1 MFKHKII
8 KYFLISALI
17 LFFLIFIAILRLSY
31 KPLDITYFSNTYPLV
46 QKQVSELFDIK
57 SKKIFLELNLIRNEL
72 NIKAYNVL
80 LQDFNYQISNVKAKQ
95 ALITFKITD
104 IIKNKIQTNNITI
117 KQGGLDIYNLKE
129 IVQSNQLAD
138 AKKKYAFNNVIFEE
152 ININI
157 YEGNKKTAILS
168 NCNLTLSKNEDVVYI
183 NDLLIDNLVLKN
195 SNAKDNL
202 ILNNLKLIQKNKQN
216 YTFKIEN
223 IELQNKEGYFKNKYI
238 KNLNNVLFK
247 EIIFNYD
254 SISFYTSIEG
264 KVLLNNYTN
273 SFVANGT
280 ILNFREFNGN
290 LNVNIDKLP
299 IFTLLENNIFSENK
313 YNINNISSILF
324 NGMLTAVIEKNV
336 FEKVGVK
343 IFSRLN
349 ESGIFFKNLKNS
361 AKIKI
366 EDIAL
371 EGQFN
376 KNIYEIKNLNINQ
389 GEQNLK
395 IIGKFYNNFKNFFLN
410 INADKIK
417 FNKVNKFLNNSL
429 ESNFKYLDGLSS
441 INVELIK
448 NLKLN
453 ILKDNNNTNFNIL
466 NSDLE
471 NIKLVTRKNMKL
483 DISSAKIIK
492 KNSSIKL
499 YSSDM
504 KVEGVLGSSYIS
516 SLSIFSDDYRKIN
529 SNVEVKSNIRT
540 NYKFL
545 NFILAEFNI
554 NENFPKNIEGE
565 VSGFLKISNKTNPR
579 SYRYSFEGSLN
590 NFNHIKTNNNDMP
603 IVFNKFN
610 GEIMLSN
617 DLIKIEG
624 NGFINGSQSGVNI
637 LVNEDGVLNATIDAQ
652 AKPSSFNFLGKYN
665 FIQEGTSKLKIF
677 ITKNMNA
684 RNWKASFNANLFSNE
699 IRVDYINFLKPLNRR
714 GSVSGELYFDGLD
727 LIKVDKLDFLTE
739 ELLVSAN
746 LIYKGEGE
754 LESIY
759 INRFIKDKNNFKA
772 QIQFI
777 EGKYDYL
784 KIEGESL
791 DFKSLKSYGERDLNN
806 IVLYLNIDNFYYDSI
821 YFGHTFIESEI
832 KNNQLI
838 KFKGNISDNKSIY
851 IRFANI
857 MDQQSDLNKIN
868 IEFDDFGKF
877 LNKSSIS
884 ESFIEGEG
892 TATLYFKELNLLT
905 GKLEIT
911 NSSIKNSSF
920 LARLL
925 QLASFTGLL
934 EILTNEGIPFDRIIV
949 NFAKKNSIIN
959 IEEAKFQGF
968 SLGGNFKGVTELDKQ
983 KINLEGIIVPAYA
996 INALLN
1002 KIPLIGQVITGI
1014 EGDGLIGV
1022 NFKATGTYDE
1032 LDYNVNPLSIL
1043 TPGIIRS
1050 IFESFFEGNNEDKII
1065 E

>member
-1 MFKHKII
+1 MK
-8 KYFLISALI
+8 
-17 LFFLIFIAILRLSY
+17 LS
-31 KPLDITYFSNTYPLV
+31 L
-46 QKQVSELFDIK
+46 
-57 SKKIFLELNLIRNEL
+57 
-72 NIKAYNVL
+72 KAYNVL
-80 LQDFNYQISNVKAKQ
+80 LQDFNYKISNVKAKQ

-104 IIKNKIQTNNITI
+104 IIKNKIETNNITI
-117 KQGGLDIYNLKE
+117 KQGGLDIYDLKE
-129 IVQSNQLAD
+129 FVQSNQLAN
-138 AKKKYAFNNVIFEE
+138 AKKTYAFNNVVFEE

-157 YEGNKKTAILS
+157 YEGNKKIAILS
-168 NCNLTLSKNEDVVYI
+168 NCNLALSKNEDGLHI

-195 SNAKDNL
+195 SNTKDNL
-202 ILNNLKLIQKNKQN
+202 ILNNLKLIQKNKSN

-223 IELQNKEGYFKNKYI
+223 IELQNREAYFKNKYI

-273 SFVANGT
+273 SFFANGT
-280 ILNFREFNGN
+280 IMNFREFNGD
-290 LNVNIDKLP
+290 LTVNIDKLP
-299 IFTLLENNIFSENK
+299 IFTLLENNVFSENK
-313 YNINNISSILF
+313 YNVNNISSILF
-324 NGMLTAVIEKNV
+324 SGMLTAVIKKNV
-336 FEKVGVK
+336 FEKVGIK
-343 IFSRLN
+343 IFSKLN
-349 ESGIFFKNLKNS
+349 ESDIFLKNLKNS
-361 AKIKI
+361 TKIKI

-389 GEQNLK
+389 DKQNLK
-395 IIGKFYNNFKNFFLN
+395 INGKFYNNFKNFFLN
-410 INADKIK
+410 INAEKIK

-429 ESNFKYLDGLSS
+429 ESNLKYLDGISS
-441 INVELIK
+441 INVEQIK

-471 NIKLVTRKNMKL
+471 NIKLVTRKKMKL

-492 KNSSIKL
+492 KNRNIKL

-516 SLSIFSDDYRKIN
+516 SLSIFSDDYKKIN
-529 SNVEVKSNIRT
+529 SNIEVKSNIST

-545 NFILAEFNI
+545 NFILSEFNI
-554 NENFPKNIEGE
+554 NKNFPKNLEGE
-565 VSGFLKISNKTNPR
+565 VSGFLKISNKTNHR
-579 SYRYSFEGSLN
+579 SYRYFFEGSLN
-590 NFNHIKTNNNDMP
+590 NFNYIKTNNNDMP

-610 GEIMLSN
+610 GEVMLSN

-624 NGFINGSQSGVNI
+624 NGSINGSQSGINI
-637 LVNEDGVLNATIDAQ
+637 LVNKDGILNATIDAQ

-665 FIQEGTSKLKIF
+665 FIQEGNSKLKIS
-677 ITKNMNA
+677 ITKNMNT
-684 RNWKASFNANLFSNE
+684 RKWKASFNANLFSNE
-699 IRVDYINFLKPLNRR
+699 IKVNFINFFKPINRR

-772 QIQFI
+772 QMQFI

-857 MDQQSDLNKIN
+857 MDQQSELNKIN

-892 TATLYFKELNLLT
+892 TATLYFKELNLLS

-911 NSSIKNSSF
+911 DSSIKNSSF

-949 NFAKKNSIIN
+949 NFTNKNSIIN

-968 SLGGNFKGVTELDKQ
+968 SLGGNLKGVTELDKE

-1022 NFKATGTYDE
+1022 NFKVTGTYDE
-1032 LDYNVNPLSIL
+1032 PDYNVNPLSIL
-1043 TPGIIRS
+1043 TPGIVRS
-1050 IFESFFEGNNEDKII
+1050 IFESFFEGNNEDKIT

>member
-1 MFKHKII
+1 MFK
-8 KYFLISALI
+8 A
-17 LFFLIFIAILRLSY
+17 
-31 KPLDITYFSNTYPLV
+31 
-46 QKQVSELFDIK
+46 
-57 SKKIFLELNLIRNEL
+57 
-72 NIKAYNVL
+72 
-80 LQDFNYQISNVKAKQ
+80 
-95 ALITFKITD
+95 
-104 IIKNKIQTNNITI
+104 
-117 KQGGLDIYNLKE
+117 
-129 IVQSNQLAD
+129 NQLAN
-138 AKKKYAFNNVIFEE
+138 AKKTYAFNNIVFEE

-157 YEGNKKTAILS
+157 YEGNKKIAILS
-168 NCNLTLSKNEDVVYI
+168 NCNLALSKNEDGLHI

-195 SNAKDNL
+195 SNTKDNL
-202 ILNNLKLIQKNKQN
+202 ILNNLKLIQKNKSN

-223 IELQNKEGYFKNKYI
+223 IELQNREAYFKNKYI

-273 SFVANGT
+273 SFFANGT
-280 ILNFREFNGN
+280 IMNFREFNGD
-290 LNVNIDKLP
+290 LTVNIDKLP
-299 IFTLLENNIFSENK
+299 IFTLLENNVFSENK
-313 YNINNISSILF
+313 YNVNNISSILF
-324 NGMLTAVIEKNV
+324 SGMLTAVIKKNV
-336 FEKVGVK
+336 FEKVGIK
-343 IFSRLN
+343 IFSKLN
-349 ESGIFFKNLKNS
+349 ESDIFLKNLKNS
-361 AKIKI
+361 TKIKI

-389 GEQNLK
+389 DKQNLK
-395 IIGKFYNNFKNFFLN
+395 INGKFYNNFKNFFLN

-429 ESNFKYLDGLSS
+429 ESNLKYLDGISS
-441 INVELIK
+441 INVEQIK

-471 NIKLVTRKNMKL
+471 NIKLVTRKKMKL

-492 KNSSIKL
+492 KNRNIKL

-529 SNVEVKSNIRT
+529 SNIEVKSNIST

-545 NFILAEFNI
+545 NFILSEFNI
-554 NENFPKNIEGE
+554 NKNFPKNLEGE
-565 VSGFLKISNKTNPR
+565 VSGFLKISNKTNHG
-579 SYRYSFEGSLN
+579 SYRYFFEGSLN
-590 NFNHIKTNNNDMP
+590 NFNYIKTNNNDMP

-610 GEIMLSN
+610 GEVMLSN

-624 NGFINGSQSGVNI
+624 KGSINGSQSDIKI
-637 LVNEDGVLNATIDAQ
+637 LVNKDGILNATIDAQ

-665 FIQEGTSKLKIF
+665 FIQEGNSKLKIS
-677 ITKNMNA
+677 ITKNMNT
-684 RNWKASFNANLFSNE
+684 RKWKASFNANLFSNE
-699 IRVDYINFLKPLNRR
+699 IKVNFINFFKPLNRR

-746 LIYKGEGE
+746 LIYKSEGE

-772 QIQFI
+772 QMQFI

-857 MDQQSDLNKIN
+857 MDQQSELNKIN

-892 TATLYFKELNLLT
+892 TATLYFKELNLLS

-911 NSSIKNSSF
+911 DSSIKNSSF

-949 NFAKKNSIIN
+949 NFTNKNSIIN

-968 SLGGNFKGVTELDKQ
+968 SLGGNLKGVTELDKQ

-1022 NFKATGTYDE
+1022 NFKVTGTYDE
-1032 LDYNVNPLSIL
+1032 PDYNVNPLSIL
-1043 TPGIIRS
+1043 TPGIVRS
-1050 IFESFFEGNNEDKII
+1050 IFESFFEGNNEDKIT

>member
-1 MFKHKII
+1 MFKHKIF
-8 KYFLISALI
+8 KYFFISTLI
-17 LFFLIFIAILRLSY
+17 LFFLFFLAILRLSY
-31 KPLDITYFSNTYPLV
+31 KPLDITYFSNAYPLV

-57 SKKIFLELNLIRNEL
+57 SKKVFLELNVLKNEL
-72 NIKAYNVL
+72 SLEAHNVF
-80 LQDFNYQISNVKAKQ
+80 LQDFDYKISNVQAKQ

-104 IIKNKIQTNNITI
+104 IIKNKIETNNITI
-117 KQGGLDIYNLKE
+117 KQGGLDIYDLKE
-129 IVQSNQLAD
+129 FVQTNQLAD
-138 AKKKYAFNNVIFEE
+138 AKKTYAFNNVVFEE

-157 YEGNKKTAILS
+157 YEGNKKIAILS
-168 NCNLTLSKNEDVVYI
+168 NCNLALSKYEDGLQI
-183 NDLLIDNLVLKN
+183 NNLLIDSLVLKN
-195 SNAKDNL
+195 SNTKDNL
-202 ILNNLKLIQKNKQN
+202 ILNNLRLIQKNKPN

-223 IELQNKEGYFKNKYI
+223 IELQNKEAYFKNKYI
-238 KNLNNVLFK
+238 KNLNKVLFK
-247 EIIFNYD
+247 EVIFNYD
-254 SISFYTSIEG
+254 SISLYTSIEG
-264 KVLLNNYTN
+264 EVLLNNYKN
-273 SFVANGT
+273 RFFANGT
-280 ILNFREFNGN
+280 IMNFREFNGE
-290 LNVNIDKLP
+290 LTVNIDTLP
-299 IFTLLENNIFSENK
+299 IFTLLENNIFLENQ
-313 YNINNISSILF
+313 YNINNISSIF
-324 NGMLTAVIEKNV
+324 FSGRMTAVIKKNV
-336 FEKVGVK
+336 FEKVGIK
-343 IFSRLN
+343 IFSKFN
-349 ESGIFFKNLKNS
+349 ESNIFLKNLKNNTE
-361 AKIKI
+361 IKI

-371 EGQFN
+371 EGQLN

-389 GEQNLK
+389 SKQNLK
-395 IIGKFYNNFKNFFLN
+395 INGKFYNNFKNFFLN
-410 INADKIK
+410 ITSDKIK

-429 ESNFKYLDGLSS
+429 ESNLKYLDGISS
-441 INVELIK
+441 IKVEQIK

-466 NSDLE
+466 NSDFE
-471 NIKLVTRKNMKL
+471 NIKLVTRKKMKL

-492 KNSSIKL
+492 KNRNIKL
-499 YSSDM
+499 YSSDL
-504 KVEGVLGSSYIS
+504 KIEGVLGSSYIS

-529 SNVEVKSNIRT
+529 NNIEVKSYINT

-545 NFILAEFNI
+545 NFLLSELNI
-554 NENFPKNIEGE
+554 KKNFPRNLEGE
-565 VSGFLKISNKTNPR
+565 VSGFLKISNKTNYG
-579 SYRYSFEGSLN
+579 SFKYFFEGSLD
-590 NFNHIKTNNNDMP
+590 NFNYIKTNNKNMP
-603 IVFNKFN
+603 IVLSKFN
-610 GEIMLSN
+610 GEVVLSN

-624 NGFINGSQSGVNI
+624 NGAINGSHSDIKI
-637 LVNEDGVLNATIDAQ
+637 LVNKDSVLTATIDSQ

-665 FIQEGTSKLKIF
+665 FIQEGNSKLKVT
-677 ITKNMNA
+677 ITKNMNTKK
-684 RNWKASFNANLFSNE
+684 WKASFNANLFSNE
-699 IRVDYINFLKPLNRR
+699 IKVNFINFFKPINRR
-714 GSVSGELYFDGLD
+714 GTVSGQLYFDDLD

-746 LIYKGEGE
+746 LSFKGEGE

-772 QIQFI
+772 QMQFI
-777 EGKYDYL
+777 DGKYDYL

-806 IVLYLNIDNFYYDSI
+806 IVLYLNIENFYYDSI

-838 KFKGNISDNKSIY
+838 KLKGNISENKSIY
-851 IRFANI
+851 IRFANT
-857 MDQQSDLNKIN
+857 MDRQSELNKIN

-884 ESFIEGEG
+884 DSFIEGEG
-892 TATLYFKELNLLT
+892 TATLFFKKLNLLS
-905 GKLEIT
+905 GNLEIT
-911 NSSIKNSSF
+911 DSSIKNSSF

-949 NFAKKNSIIN
+949 NFTNKNSIIK

-968 SLGGNFKGVTELDKQ
+968 SLGGNLKGVTDLDKE

-1022 NFKATGTYDE
+1022 NFKVTGTYDE
-1032 LDYNVNPLSIL
+1032 PNYNVNPLSIL
-1043 TPGIIRS
+1043 TPGILRS

>member
-1 MFKHKII
+1 M
-8 KYFLISALI
+8 L
-17 LFFLIFIAILRLSY
+17 
-31 KPLDITYFSNTYPLV
+31 
-46 QKQVSELFDIK
+46 
-57 SKKIFLELNLIRNEL
+57 KK
-72 NIKAYNVL
+72 
-80 LQDFNYQISNVKAKQ
+80 
-95 ALITFKITD
+95 T
-104 IIKNKIQTNNITI
+104 
-117 KQGGLDIYNLKE
+117 
-129 IVQSNQLAD
+129 
-138 AKKKYAFNNVIFEE
+138 YAFNNVVFEE

-157 YEGNKKTAILS
+157 YEGNKKIAILS
-168 NCNLTLSKNEDVVYI
+168 NCNLALSKNEDGLHI

-195 SNAKDNL
+195 SNTKDNL
-202 ILNNLKLIQKNKQN
+202 ILNNLKLIQKNKSN

-223 IELQNKEGYFKNKYI
+223 IELQNREAYFKNKYI

-273 SFVANGT
+273 SFFANGT
-280 ILNFREFNGN
+280 IMNFREFNGD
-290 LNVNIDKLP
+290 LTVNIDKLP
-299 IFTLLENNIFSENK
+299 IFTLLENNVFSENR
-313 YNINNISSILF
+313 YNVNNISSILF
-324 NGMLTAVIEKNV
+324 SGMLTAVIKKNV
-336 FEKVGVK
+336 FEKVGIK
-343 IFSRLN
+343 IFSKLN
-349 ESGIFFKNLKNS
+349 ESDIFLKNLKNS
-361 AKIKI
+361 TKIKI

-389 GEQNLK
+389 DKQNLK
-395 IIGKFYNNFKNFFLN
+395 INGKFYNNFKNFFLN

-429 ESNFKYLDGLSS
+429 ESNLKYLDGISS
-441 INVELIK
+441 INVEQIK

-471 NIKLVTRKNMKL
+471 NIKLVTRKKMKL

-492 KNSSIKL
+492 KNRNIKL

-516 SLSIFSDDYRKIN
+516 SLSIFSDDYKKIN
-529 SNVEVKSNIRT
+529 SNIEVKSNIST

-554 NENFPKNIEGE
+554 NKNFPKNLEGE
-565 VSGFLKISNKTNPR
+565 VSGFLKISNKTNHG
-579 SYRYSFEGSLN
+579 SYRYFFEGSLN
-590 NFNHIKTNNNDMP
+590 NFNYIKTNNNDMP

-610 GEIMLSN
+610 GEVMLSN

-624 NGFINGSQSGVNI
+624 NGSINGSQSAINI
-637 LVNEDGVLNATIDAQ
+637 LVNEDGILNATIDAQ

-665 FIQEGTSKLKIF
+665 FIQEGNSKLKIS
-677 ITKNMNA
+677 ITKNMNT
-684 RNWKASFNANLFSNE
+684 RKWKASFNANLFSNE
-699 IRVDYINFLKPLNRR
+699 VKVNFINFFKPLNRR

-746 LIYKGEGE
+746 LIYKSEGE

-806 IVLYLNIDNFYYDSI
+806 IVLYLNINNFYYDSI

-857 MDQQSDLNKIN
+857 MDQQSELNKIN

-892 TATLYFKELNLLT
+892 TATLYFKELNLLS

-911 NSSIKNSSF
+911 DSSIKNSSF

-949 NFAKKNSIIN
+949 NFTNKNGIIN

-968 SLGGNFKGVTELDKQ
+968 SLGGNLKGVTELDKQ

-1022 NFKATGTYDE
+1022 NFKVTGTYDE
-1032 LDYNVNPLSIL
+1032 PDYNVNPLSIL
-1043 TPGIIRS
+1043 TPGIVRS
-1050 IFESFFEGNNEDKII
+1050 IFESFFEGNNEDKIT

>member
-17 LFFLIFIAILRLSY
+17 LFFLIFIAIFRLSY

-57 SKKIFLELNLIRNEL
+57 SKKVFLKLDVLKNEL
-72 NIKAYNVL
+72 SLKAYNVL
-80 LQDFNYQISNVKAKQ
+80 LQDFNYKISNVKAKQ

-104 IIKNKIQTNNITI
+104 IIKNKIETNNITI
-117 KQGGLDIYNLKE
+117 KQGGLDIYDLKE
-129 IVQSNQLAD
+129 FVKTNQLD
-138 AKKKYAFNNVIFEE
+138 NAKKTYAFNNIVFEE

-157 YEGNKKTAILS
+157 YEGNKKIALLS
-168 NCNLTLSKNEDVVYI
+168 DCNLALSKNEDGLHI
-183 NDLLIDNLVLKN
+183 NDLLIDSLVLKN
-195 SNAKDNL
+195 ANTKDNL
-202 ILNNLKLIQKNKQN
+202 ILNNLKLIQKNKPN

-223 IELQNKEGYFKNKYI
+223 IELQNRETYFKNKYI
-238 KNLNNVLFK
+238 KNLNKVLFK
-247 EIIFNYD
+247 EVIFNYN

-273 SFVANGT
+273 SFFANGT
-280 ILNFREFNGN
+280 IMNFKEFKGD
-290 LNVNIDKLP
+290 LTVNIDKFP
-299 IFTLLENNIFSENK
+299 IFTLIENNIFLENK
-313 YNINNISSILF
+313 YNVNNISSIYF
-324 NGMLTAVIEKNV
+324 SGMLTASIKKNI
-336 FEKVGVK
+336 FEKVGIK
-343 IFSRLN
+343 IFSKLN
-349 ESGIFFKNLKNS
+349 DSDIFLKNLKNS
-361 AKIKI
+361 TKIKI

-376 KNIYEIKNLNINQ
+376 KNIYEIKTLNINQ
-389 GEQNLK
+389 DKQNLK
-395 IIGKFYNNFKNFFLN
+395 INGKFYNNFKNFFLD
-410 INADKIK
+410 INAEKIK

-429 ESNFKYLDGLSS
+429 DANLKYLDGISS
-441 INVELIK
+441 INVEKIK

-471 NIKLVTRKNMKL
+471 NIKLVTRKKMKL

-492 KNSSIKL
+492 KNNSIKL
-499 YSSDM
+499 YSSDL
-504 KVEGVLGSSYIS
+504 KVQGVLGSSYIS

-529 SNVEVKSNIRT
+529 SNIEVKSYIST

-545 NFILAEFNI
+545 NFLLSEFNI
-554 NENFPKNIEGE
+554 NKNFPRNLEGE
-565 VSGFLKISNKTNPR
+565 VSGFLKISNKKNYG
-579 SYRYSFEGSLN
+579 SYRYFFEGSLD
-590 NFNHIKTNNNDMP
+590 NFNYIKINNDNMP
-603 IVFNKFN
+603 IVLSKFN
-610 GEIMLSN
+610 GEVVLSN
-617 DLIKIEG
+617 DLIKIDG
-624 NGFINGSQSGVNI
+624 KGAINGSQSDIKI
-637 LVNEDGVLNATIDAQ
+637 LVNKDSVLTATIDAQ

-665 FIQEGTSKLKIF
+665 FIQEGNSKLKIS
-677 ITKNMNA
+677 ITKNMNT
-684 RNWKASFNANLFSNE
+684 RKWKASFNANLFSNE
-699 IRVDYINFLKPLNRR
+699 INVNFINFFKPINRR
-714 GSVSGELYFDGLD
+714 GTISGELYFEDLD

-746 LIYKGEGE
+746 LIFKGDGE

-759 INRFIKDKNNFKA
+759 INRFIKDRNNFKA
-772 QIQFI
+772 QMQFI
-777 EGKYDYL
+777 EGKYNFL

-791 DFKSLKSYGERDLNN
+791 DFKSLKSYGDRDFNATN
-806 IVLYLNIDNFYYDSI
+806 LYLNIDNFYYDSI

-832 KNNQLI
+832 KNNKLI

-851 IRFANI
+851 IRFANT
-857 MDQQSDLNKIN
+857 MDKQSELNRIN

-884 ESFIEGEG
+884 DSFIKGEG
-892 TATLYFKELNLLT
+892 TATLYFKELNLLS
-905 GKLEIT
+905 GNLEVT
-911 NSSIKNSSF
+911 DSSIKNSSF

-949 NFAKKNSIIN
+949 NFTNKNNIIK

-968 SLGGNFKGVTELDKQ
+968 SLGGNLKGVTELDKE

-1022 NFKATGTYDE
+1022 NFKVTGTYDE
-1032 LDYNVNPLSIL
+1032 PNYNVNPLSIL
-1043 TPGIIRS
+1043 TPGIVRS
-1050 IFESFFEGNNEDKII
+1050 IFESFFEGNNEDKIT

>member
-1 MFKHKII
+1 MFYLKKL
-8 KYFLISALI
+8 YLIMTQS
-17 LFFLIFIAILRLSY
+17 FF
-31 KPLDITYFSNTYPLV
+31 N
-46 QKQVSELFDIK
+46 
-57 SKKIFLELNLIRNEL
+57 
-72 NIKAYNVL
+72 
-80 LQDFNYQISNVKAKQ
+80 
-95 ALITFKITD
+95 
-104 IIKNKIQTNNITI
+104 
-117 KQGGLDIYNLKE
+117 
-129 IVQSNQLAD
+129 
-138 AKKKYAFNNVIFEE
+138 
-152 ININI
+152 
-157 YEGNKKTAILS
+157 
-168 NCNLTLSKNEDVVYI
+168 
-183 NDLLIDNLVLKN
+183 
-195 SNAKDNL
+195 
-202 ILNNLKLIQKNKQN
+202 
-216 YTFKIEN
+216 
-223 IELQNKEGYFKNKYI
+223 
-238 KNLNNVLFK
+238 
-247 EIIFNYD
+247 
-254 SISFYTSIEG
+254 TSIEG

-273 SFVANGT
+273 SFFANGT
-280 ILNFREFNGN
+280 IMNFREFNGD
-290 LNVNIDKLP
+290 LTVNIDKFP
-299 IFTLLENNIFSENK
+299 IFTLLENNVFSEKK

-324 NGMLTAVIEKNV
+324 SGMLTASIKKNV
-336 FEKVGVK
+336 FEKVGIK
-343 IFSRLN
+343 IFSKLN
-349 ESGIFFKNLKNS
+349 ESDIFLKNLKNS
-361 AKIKI
+361 TKIKI

-389 GEQNLK
+389 DKQNLK
-395 IIGKFYNNFKNFFLN
+395 INGKFYNNFKNFFLN

-429 ESNFKYLDGLSS
+429 ESNLKYFDGISS
-441 INVELIK
+441 INVEQIK

-471 NIKLVTRKNMKL
+471 NIKLVTRKKMKL

-492 KNSSIKL
+492 KNSNIKL
-499 YSSDM
+499 YSSDV

-529 SNVEVKSNIRT
+529 SNIEVKSYIST

-545 NFILAEFNI
+545 NFLLSEFNI
-554 NENFPKNIEGE
+554 NKNFPKNLEGE
-565 VSGFLKISNKTNPR
+565 VSGFLKISNKKNNG
-579 SYRYSFEGSLN
+579 SYRYFFEGSLD
-590 NFNHIKTNNNDMP
+590 NFNYIKTNNNDMP
-603 IVFNKFN
+603 IVLNKFN
-610 GEIMLSN
+610 GEVVLSN

-624 NGFINGSQSGVNI
+624 NGIINGSQSDIKI
-637 LVNEDGVLNATIDAQ
+637 LVDKDGILTATIDAQ

-665 FIQEGTSKLKIF
+665 FIQEGNSKLKIS
-677 ITKNMNA
+677 ITKNMNT
-684 RNWKASFNANLFSNE
+684 RKWKASFNANLFSNE
-699 IRVDYINFLKPLNRR
+699 IKVNFINFFKPINRR
-714 GSVSGELYFDGLD
+714 GTVSGELYFDGLD

-746 LIYKGEGE
+746 LLFKGEGE

-772 QIQFI
+772 QMQFI

-857 MDQQSDLNKIN
+857 MDKQSELNKIN

-892 TATLYFKELNLLT
+892 TATLYFKELNLLS

-911 NSSIKNSSF
+911 DSSIKNSSF

-949 NFAKKNSIIN
+949 NFTNKNSIIN

-968 SLGGNFKGVTELDKQ
+968 SLGGNLKGVTELDKQ

-1022 NFKATGTYDE
+1022 NFKVTGTYDE
-1032 LDYNVNPLSIL
+1032 PNYNVNPLSIL
-1043 TPGIIRS
+1043 TPGILRS
-1050 IFESFFEGNNEDKII
+1050 IFESFFEGNNEDKIT

>member
-31 KPLDITYFSNTYPLV
+31 KPLDITYFSNNYPLV
-46 QKQVSELFDIK
+46 QKQVSELFNIK
-57 SKKIFLELNLIRNEL
+57 SKKVFLKLNILKNEL
-72 NIKAYNVL
+72 SLEAYNVL
-80 LQDFNYQISNVKAKQ
+80 LQDLNYKISNVKAKQ

-104 IIKNKIQTNNITI
+104 IIKNKIETNNITI
-117 KQGGLDIYNLKE
+117 KQGGLDIYDLKE
-129 IVQSNQLAD
+129 FIQSDQLAD
-138 AKKKYAFNNVIFEE
+138 AKERYAFNNVVFKE

-168 NCNLTLSKNEDVVYI
+168 NCNLALSKNEDDLQI

-195 SNAKDNL
+195 SNTKDNL
-202 ILNNLKLIQKNKQN
+202 KLNNLKLIQKNKAN

-223 IELQNKEGYFKNKYI
+223 IELQNREAYFKNKYI

-273 SFVANGT
+273 SFAANGT
-280 ILNFREFNGN
+280 IMNFREFNGD
-290 LNVNIDKLP
+290 LTINIDKFP
-299 IFTLLENNIFSENK
+299 MFNLLENNFLSENK
-313 YNINNISSILF
+313 YNVNNISSVLF
-324 NGMLTAVIEKNV
+324 SGMLTASIKKNV
-336 FEKVGVK
+336 FDKVGIK
-343 IFSRLN
+343 IFSKLN
-349 ESGIFFKNLKNS
+349 KSDIFLKNLKNS
-361 AKIKI
+361 TEIKI

-371 EGQFN
+371 EGQLN
-376 KNIYEIKNLNINQ
+376 NSIYEIKNLNINQ
-389 GEQNLK
+389 DKQNLK
-395 IIGKFYNNFKNFFLN
+395 IKGKFYNNFKNFFLN

-429 ESNFKYLDGLSS
+429 EANLKYLDGILS
-441 INVELIK
+441 IDVEQIT

-471 NIKLVTRKNMKL
+471 NIKLVTRKKMKL

-492 KNSSIKL
+492 KNSNIKL

-516 SLSIFSDDYRKIN
+516 SLSIFSNDYRKIN
-529 SNVEVKSNIRT
+529 SNIEVKSYIST

-545 NFILAEFNI
+545 NFLLSEFNI
-554 NENFPKNIEGE
+554 NKNFPRNLEGE
-565 VSGFLKISNKTNPR
+565 VSGFLKISNKTNQG
-579 SYRYSFEGSLN
+579 SYRYFFEGSLD
-590 NFNHIKTNNNDMP
+590 NFNNINTNNKNLP
-603 IVFNKFN
+603 IVLRKFN
-610 GEIMLSN
+610 GEVVLSN

-624 NGFINGSQSGVNI
+624 SGAINGSQSDIKI
-637 LVNEDGVLNATIDAQ
+637 LVNKDSVLTATIDAQ
-652 AKPSSFNFLGKYN
+652 AKPYSFNFLGKYN
-665 FIQEGTSKLKIF
+665 IIQEGKSKLKIS
-677 ITKNMNA
+677 ITKNMNS
-684 RNWKASFNANLFSNE
+684 RKWKASFNANLFSNE
-699 IRVDYINFLKPLNRR
+699 IKANFIKFFKPINRR
-714 GSVSGELYFDGLD
+714 GTVSGDLYFNDLD
-727 LIKVDKLDFLTE
+727 LIKVEKLDFLTE

-746 LIYKGEGE
+746 LLFKEEGE

-759 INRFIKDKNNFKA
+759 INRFIKDRNNFKA
-772 QIQFI
+772 QMQFI

-838 KFKGNISDNKSIY
+838 KFKGNISDNKSTY
-851 IRFANI
+851 IRFVNT
-857 MDQQSDLNKIN
+857 MDKQSELNKIN

-884 ESFIEGEG
+884 DSFIEGEG
-892 TATLYFKELNLLT
+892 TVTLYFNELNLLS
-905 GKLEIT
+905 GNLEIT
-911 NSSIKNSSF
+911 DSSIKNSSF

-949 NFAKKNSIIN
+949 NFTNKNSIIK

-968 SLGGNFKGVTELDKQ
+968 SLGGNFKGVTELDKE

-1022 NFKATGTYDE
+1022 NFRVTGTYDE
-1032 LDYNVNPLSIL
+1032 PNYNVNPLSIL
-1043 TPGIIRS
+1043 TPGILRS
-1050 IFESFFEGNNEDKII
+1050 IFDSFFEGNNEDKIT

>member
-1 MFKHKII
+1 MFK
-8 KYFLISALI
+8 A
-17 LFFLIFIAILRLSY
+17 
-31 KPLDITYFSNTYPLV
+31 
-46 QKQVSELFDIK
+46 
-57 SKKIFLELNLIRNEL
+57 
-72 NIKAYNVL
+72 
-80 LQDFNYQISNVKAKQ
+80 
-95 ALITFKITD
+95 
-104 IIKNKIQTNNITI
+104 
-117 KQGGLDIYNLKE
+117 
-129 IVQSNQLAD
+129 NQLANS
-138 AKKKYAFNNVIFEE
+138 KKKYAFNNVVFEE

-157 YEGNKKTAILS
+157 YEGNKKIAILS
-168 NCNLTLSKNEDVVYI
+168 NCNLALSKNEDGLQI

-195 SNAKDNL
+195 SNTKDNL
-202 ILNNLKLIQKNKQN
+202 ILNNLKLIQKNKPN

-223 IELQNKEGYFKNKYI
+223 IELQNKEAYFKNKYI

-273 SFVANGT
+273 SFFANGT
-280 ILNFREFNGN
+280 IMNFREFNGD
-290 LNVNIDKLP
+290 LTVNIDKLP

-313 YNINNISSILF
+313 YNVNNISSILF
-324 NGMLTAVIEKNV
+324 SGMLTAAIKKNV
-336 FEKVGVK
+336 FEKVGIK
-343 IFSRLN
+343 IFSKLN
-349 ESGIFFKNLKNS
+349 ESDIFLKNLKNS
-361 AKIKI
+361 TKIKI

-389 GEQNLK
+389 DKQNLK
-395 IIGKFYNNFKNFFLN
+395 INGKFYNNFKNFFLN
-410 INADKIK
+410 INAEKIK

-429 ESNFKYLDGLSS
+429 ESNLKYFDGISS
-441 INVELIK
+441 INVEQIK

-471 NIKLVTRKNMKL
+471 NIKLVTRKKMKL

-492 KNSSIKL
+492 KNRNIKL

-529 SNVEVKSNIRT
+529 SNIEVKSNIST

-545 NFILAEFNI
+545 NFILSEFNI
-554 NENFPKNIEGE
+554 NKNFPKNLEGE
-565 VSGFLKISNKTNPR
+565 VSGFLKISNKKNHG
-579 SYRYSFEGSLN
+579 SYRYFFEGSLN
-590 NFNHIKTNNNDMP
+590 NFNYIKTNNNDMP
-603 IVFNKFN
+603 IVLNKFN
-610 GEIMLSN
+610 GEVVLSN

-624 NGFINGSQSGVNI
+624 NGSINGSQSGIKI
-637 LVNEDGVLNATIDAQ
+637 LVNKDGVLTATIDAQ

-665 FIQEGTSKLKIF
+665 FIQEGNSKLKIS
-677 ITKNMNA
+677 ITKNMNT
-684 RNWKASFNANLFSNE
+684 RKWKASFNANLFSNE
-699 IRVDYINFLKPLNRR
+699 IKVNFINFFKPINRR
-714 GSVSGELYFDGLD
+714 GTVSGELYFDGLD

-746 LIYKGEGE
+746 LLFKGEGE

-772 QIQFI
+772 QMQFI

-857 MDQQSDLNKIN
+857 MDKQSELNKIN

-892 TATLYFKELNLLT
+892 TATLYFKELNLLS

-911 NSSIKNSSF
+911 DSSIKNSSF

-949 NFAKKNSIIN
+949 NFTNKNSIIN

-968 SLGGNFKGVTELDKQ
+968 SLGGNLKGFTELDKQ

-1022 NFKATGTYDE
+1022 NFKVTGTYDE
-1032 LDYNVNPLSIL
+1032 PNYNVNPLSIL
-1043 TPGIIRS
+1043 TPGILRS
-1050 IFESFFEGNNEDKII
+1050 IFESFFEGNNEDKIT

>member
-280 ILNFREFNGN
+280 IMNFREFNGN

-699 IRVDYINFLKPLNRR
+699 IRVDFINFLKPLNRR

-857 MDQQSDLNKIN
+857 MDQQSNLNKIN

-949 NFAKKNSIIN
+949 NFTKKNSIIN

>member
-1 MFKHKII
+1 M
-8 KYFLISALI
+8 
-17 LFFLIFIAILRLSY
+17 
-31 KPLDITYFSNTYPLV
+31 
-46 QKQVSELFDIK
+46 
-57 SKKIFLELNLIRNEL
+57 ELNVLKNEL
-72 NIKAYNVL
+72 SLKAYNVL
-80 LQDFNYQISNVKAKQ
+80 LQDFNYKISNVKAKQ

-104 IIKNKIQTNNITI
+104 IIKNKIETNNITI
-117 KQGGLDIYNLKE
+117 KQGGLDIYDLKE
-129 IVQSNQLAD
+129 FVQNNQLANS
-138 AKKKYAFNNVIFEE
+138 KKTYAFNNVVFEE

-157 YEGNKKTAILS
+157 YEGNKKIAILS
-168 NCNLTLSKNEDVVYI
+168 NCNLALSKNEDGLHI

-195 SNAKDNL
+195 SNTKDNL
-202 ILNNLKLIQKNKQN
+202 ILNNLKLIQKNKSN

-223 IELQNKEGYFKNKYI
+223 IELQNREAYFKNKYI

-273 SFVANGT
+273 SFFANGT
-280 ILNFREFNGN
+280 IMNFREFNGD
-290 LNVNIDKLP
+290 LTVNIDKFP
-299 IFTLLENNIFSENK
+299 IFTLLENNVFSENK
-313 YNINNISSILF
+313 YNVNNISSILF
-324 NGMLTAVIEKNV
+324 SGMLTATIKKNV
-336 FEKVGVK
+336 FEKVGIK
-343 IFSRLN
+343 IFSKLN
-349 ESGIFFKNLKNS
+349 ESDIFLKNLKNS
-361 AKIKI
+361 TKIKI

-389 GEQNLK
+389 DKQNLK
-395 IIGKFYNNFKNFFLN
+395 INGKFYNNFKNFFLN
-410 INADKIK
+410 INAEKIK

-429 ESNFKYLDGLSS
+429 ESNLKYLDGISS
-441 INVELIK
+441 INVEQIK

-471 NIKLVTRKNMKL
+471 NIKLVTRKKMKL

-492 KNSSIKL
+492 KNRNIKL

-529 SNVEVKSNIRT
+529 SNIEVKSNIST

-545 NFILAEFNI
+545 NFILSEFNI
-554 NENFPKNIEGE
+554 NKNFPKNLEGE
-565 VSGFLKISNKTNPR
+565 VSGFLKISNKTNHG
-579 SYRYSFEGSLN
+579 SYRYFFEGSLN
-590 NFNHIKTNNNDMP
+590 NFNYIKTNNNDMP
-603 IVFNKFN
+603 IVLNKFN
-610 GEIMLSN
+610 GEVMLSN

-624 NGFINGSQSGVNI
+624 NGAINGSQSDIKI
-637 LVNEDGVLNATIDAQ
+637 LVNKDGILTATIDAQ

-665 FIQEGTSKLKIF
+665 FIQEGNSKLKIS
-677 ITKNMNA
+677 ITKNMNT
-684 RNWKASFNANLFSNE
+684 RKWKASFNANLFSNE
-699 IRVDYINFLKPLNRR
+699 IKVNFINFFKPLNRR

-772 QIQFI
+772 QMQFI

-784 KIEGESL
+784 KIEGESI

-857 MDQQSDLNKIN
+857 MDQQSELNKIN

-911 NSSIKNSSF
+911 DSSIKNSSF

-949 NFAKKNSIIN
+949 NFTNKNSIIN

-968 SLGGNFKGVTELDKQ
+968 SLGGNLKGVTELDKQ

-1022 NFKATGTYDE
+1022 NFKVTGTYDE
-1032 LDYNVNPLSIL
+1032 PNYNVNPLSIL
-1043 TPGIIRS
+1043 TPGIVRS
-1050 IFESFFEGNNEDKII
+1050 IFESFFEGNNEDKIT

>member
-57 SKKIFLELNLIRNEL
+57 SKKVFLELNLIKNEL
-72 NIKAYNVL
+72 SLKAYNVL
-80 LQDFNYQISNVKAKQ
+80 LQDLNYKISNVKAKQ

-104 IIKNKIQTNNITI
+104 IIKNKIETDNITI

-129 IVQSNQLAD
+129 FVQSNQLAN
-138 AKKKYAFNNVIFEE
+138 AKKKYAFNNVKFEE

-168 NCNLTLSKNEDVVYI
+168 NCNLTLSKNEDTVYI
-183 NDLLIDNLVLKN
+183 DDLLINNLVLKN
-195 SNAKDNL
+195 PNTKDNL
-202 ILNNLKLIQKNKQN
+202 ILNNLKLIQKNKHN
-216 YTFKIEN
+216 YAFKIED
-223 IELQNKEGYFKNKYI
+223 IELQNKESFFKNKYI

-254 SISFYTSIEG
+254 TISFYTSIKG

-280 ILNFREFNGN
+280 IMNFREFNGN

-299 IFTLLENNIFSENK
+299 IFSLVENNVFSENK
-313 YNINNISSILF
+313 YNVNNISSILF
-324 NGMLTAVIEKNV
+324 DGTLTAVIEKNV
-336 FEKVGVK
+336 FEKVGIK
-343 IFSRLN
+343 IFSKLN
-349 ESGIFFKNLKNS
+349 ERDIFLKNLKNS
-361 AKIKI
+361 TNIKI
-366 EDIAL
+366 EDVVL

-389 GEQNLK
+389 DKQNLK
-395 IIGKFYNNFKNFFLN
+395 INGKFYNNFKNFFLN
-410 INADKIK
+410 IDADKIK

-429 ESNFKYLDGLSS
+429 ESNLKYFDGLSS
-441 INVELIK
+441 INVEEIK
-448 NLKLN
+448 NLRLN

-471 NIKLVTRKNMKL
+471 NIKLVTRKKMKL
-483 DISSAKIIK
+483 NISSAKIIK
-492 KNSSIKL
+492 KNRNVKL

-516 SLSIFSDDYRKIN
+516 SLSIFSDDYKKIN
-529 SNVEVKSNIRT
+529 SNIEVKSNIRT

-545 NFILAEFNI
+545 NFILSEFNI
-554 NENFPKNIEGE
+554 NKNFPKNLEGE
-565 VSGFLKISNKTNPR
+565 VSGFLKISNKTNDG
-579 SYRYSFEGSLN
+579 SYRYFFEGSLN
-590 NFNHIKTNNNDMP
+590 NFNYIKTNNNEMP

-610 GEIMLSN
+610 GEVMLSS

-624 NGFINGSQSGVNI
+624 NGLINGSRSAVNI

-652 AKPSSFNFLGKYN
+652 ARPSSFNFLGKYN
-665 FIQEGTSKLKIF
+665 FIQEGNSKLKIY

-699 IRVDYINFLKPLNRR
+699 IKVNFINFFKPLNRR
-714 GSVSGELYFDGLD
+714 GSLSGELYFDGLE

-746 LIYKGEGE
+746 LIYKSEGE
-754 LESIY
+754 LESIH
-759 INRFIKDKNNFKA
+759 IKRFIKDKNNFKA

-777 EGKYDYL
+777 KGKYDFL

-791 DFKSLKSYGERDLNN
+791 DIKSLKSYGERDLNN
-806 IVLYLNIDNFYYDSI
+806 IGLYLNIHNLYYDSI

-857 MDQQSDLNKIN
+857 MDQQSELNKIK

-877 LNKSSIS
+877 LNISSIS

-911 NSSIKNSSF
+911 DSSIKNSSF

-949 NFAKKNSIIN
+949 NFTSKDNIIN

-968 SLGGNFKGVTELDKQ
+968 SLGGNFKGLTELDKQ

-1022 NFKATGTYDE
+1022 NFKVTGTYDE

-1050 IFESFFEGNNEDKII
+1050 IFESLFEGNNEDKIN

>member
-223 IELQNKEGYFKNKYI
+223 IKLQNKEGYFKNKYI

-471 NIKLVTRKNMKL
+471 NIKLVTRKKMKL
-483 DISSAKIIK
+483 NISSAKIIK
-492 KNSSIKL
+492 KNREIKL
-499 YSSDM
+499 YSSDV

-699 IRVDYINFLKPLNRR
+699 IRVDFINFLKPLNRR

-739 ELLVSAN
+739 ELLLSAN

-857 MDQQSDLNKIN
+857 MDQQSNLNKIN

-949 NFAKKNSIIN
+949 NFTKKNSIIN

-1050 IFESFFEGNNEDKII
+1050 IFESLFEGNNENKIT

>member
-17 LFFLIFIAILRLSY
+17 LFFLIFIAILRLSF

-46 QKQVSELFDIK
+46 QKKVSELFDIK
-57 SKKIFLELNLIRNEL
+57 SKKVFLELNFFKNEL
-72 NIKAYNVL
+72 SLKAYNVL
-80 LQDFNYQISNVKAKQ
+80 LKDFNYKISNVKAKQ

-104 IIKNKIQTNNITI
+104 IIKNKIETKNITI
-117 KQGGLDIYNLKE
+117 KQGGLDIYDLKE
-129 IVQSNQLAD
+129 FVQSNQFTN
-138 AKKKYAFNNVIFEE
+138 AKKKYNFNNVIFEE

-157 YEGNKKTAILS
+157 YEGNKKTAILTNS
-168 NCNLTLSKNEDVVYI
+168 NLALSKNEYGLQI
-183 NDLLIDNLVLKN
+183 NDLLIDNLILKN
-195 SNAKDNL
+195 SNTKDNL
-202 ILNNLKLIQKNKQN
+202 IFNNFKLIQKNKHN
-216 YTFKIEN
+216 YTFKVEN
-223 IELQNKEGYFKNKYI
+223 IELQNRETFFKNKYI

-254 SISFYTSIEG
+254 LMSFYTSIEG
-264 KVLLNNYTN
+264 KVLLNNYIN
-273 SFVANGT
+273 SFVVNGT
-280 ILNFREFNGN
+280 IMNFKEFDGD
-290 LNVNIDKLP
+290 LTVNIDKLP
-299 IFTLLENNIFSENK
+299 IFTLIENNVFLENK
-313 YNINNISSILF
+313 YNVNNISSLLF
-324 NGMLTAVIEKNV
+324 SGKLTAAIEKNV
-336 FEKVGVK
+336 LEKVRIK
-343 IFSRLN
+343 IFSKLN
-349 ESGIFFKNLKNS
+349 ESDIFLKNLKNS
-361 AKIKI
+361 TKIKI

-371 EGQFN
+371 EGQYN
-376 KNIYEIKNLNINQ
+376 KNIYEIKNLSINQ
-389 GEQNLK
+389 GKQNLK
-395 IIGKFYNNFKNFFLN
+395 INGKFYNNFKNFFLN
-410 INADKIK
+410 VNAEKIK

-429 ESNFKYLDGLSS
+429 KLNIKYLDGISS
-441 INVELIK
+441 INIEQIK

-471 NIKLVTRKNMKL
+471 NIKLVTRKKMKL
-483 DISSAKIIK
+483 DISSAKLIK
-492 KNSSIKL
+492 KNRNIKL
-499 YSSDM
+499 YSSNM
-504 KVEGVLGSSYIS
+504 KVEGVFGSSYIS
-516 SLSIFSDDYRKIN
+516 SLSIFSNDYRKIK
-529 SNVEVKSNIRT
+529 SNIEVKSNIST

-545 NFILAEFNI
+545 NFLLSEFNI
-554 NENFPKNIEGE
+554 NKNFPKNLEGE
-565 VSGFLKISNKTNPR
+565 VSGFLKISNKTNHG
-579 SYRYSFEGSLN
+579 SYRYFFEGSLS
-590 NFNHIKTNNNDMP
+590 NFNYIKTNNKDLP

-617 DLIKIEG
+617 DLIKIDG
-624 NGFINGSQSGVNI
+624 NGSINGSQSSIKV
-637 LVNEDGVLNATIDAQ
+637 LVNKDSVLTATIDAQ
-652 AKPSSFNFLGKYN
+652 AKPFSFDFLGKYN
-665 FIQEGTSKLKIF
+665 FIQEGKSKIKIF
-677 ITKNMNA
+677 ITKNMNT
-684 RNWKASFNANLFSNE
+684 RKWKASFDANLFSNE
-699 IRVDYINFLKPLNRR
+699 IKVKFINFFKPINRR
-714 GSVSGELYFDGLD
+714 GIVSGELYFDGLD

-746 LIYKGEGE
+746 LLYKDEGE
-754 LESIY
+754 LETIY

-772 QIQFI
+772 QIKFT

-791 DFKSLKSYGERDLNN
+791 DFKSLKSYGERDSND
-806 IVLYLNIDNFYYDSI
+806 IVLYLNIDNFYYGSI
-821 YFGHTFIESEI
+821 YFGRTLIESQI

-851 IRFANI
+851 IRFINI
-857 MDQQSDLNKIN
+857 IDQQSELNKIN
-868 IEFDDFGKF
+868 IDFDDFGKF

-884 ESFIEGEG
+884 ESFIKGEG
-892 TATLYFKELNLLT
+892 TATLYFKDLNLLS

-949 NFAKKNSIIN
+949 NFTNKNSIIN

-1022 NFKATGTYDE
+1022 NFKVTGTYDE
-1032 LDYNVNPLSIL
+1032 PEYNVNPLSIL
-1043 TPGIIRS
+1043 TPGILRS
-1050 IFESFFEGNNEDKII
+1050 IFESFFEGNNEDII
-1065 E
+1065 TE